1 MRSLLSISF
10 LILLLPV
17 FNVSAIT
24 LDISGNVI
32 AFPCEVDVDSVNKTV
47 DLGTAS
53 VSSFDIKVVNC
64 PESVN
69 AITATFSGVPSGV
82 AGDLYA
88 NTGDATNV
96 AVQVAQRNNTALI
109 QGNGSTM
116 KVNVDS
122 ATHEA
127 LFPLVARMYSEQGN
141 AQSGTLASVM
151 ELNFSYP

>member
-1 MRSLLSISF
+1 M
-10 LILLLPV
+10 LLP
-17 FNVSAIT
+17 F
-24 LDISGNVI
+24 
-32 AFPCEVDVDSVNKTV
+32 
-47 DLGTAS
+47 
-53 VSSFDIKVVNC
+53 
-64 PESVN
+64 
-69 AITATFSGVPSGV
+69 ITATFSGVPSGV